1 MTTTILEQVF
11 KFIQIA
17 LYVAGGLEAVFAIIK
32 FREAIAEDNPQ
43 AQKTARNQI
52 AGAVITFA
60 AAIAVTAFKEP
71 ILKKIEELGATSS
84 IDYMLAYLQTTIS
97 SACIRLGIF

>member
-1 MTTTILEQVF
+1 MVTEILTQVF
-11 KFIQIA
+11 NFIQIA

-60 AAIAVTAFKEP
+60 AAVAVTAFKQP
-71 ILKKIEELGATSS
+71 ILEKINDLGTTGA